1 MGGSLNLWGSIGP
14 GTFLVLL
21 GGMSTGCF
29 PLPMKF
35 VKNWKWE
42 NIWLLYSL
50 VGLLALPW
58 LVAFATVSDLLSVY
72 RATSI
77 YTLSLTMLFGLLWG
91 VGNVLFGEAVAMV
104 GVALTFAI
112 VGGLAASIGSLIPL
126 ILLRPDRLMTPSGM
140 IIILGV
146 LMTVTGVAILGVAGR
161 RREKRMSQKAA
172 SGSVLL
178 GISLC
183 VASGVFGAMLNFSFA
198 FGASIADEAVRRGTA
213 PSNGSYA
220 GWAIALLGGL
230 VSNGGYA
237 ILKLVRN
244 RTWRQFWQPGTG
256 RAYCLSASMGI
267 LFCSGF
273 LLYGKGA
280 TMLGSL
286 GSVVGWPVFQATTI
300 LISTATGAAC
310 GEWQG
315 ADRSFLYL
323 NIAGIGILVAA
334 IVVVSLGSQF

>member
-1 MGGSLNLWGSIGP
+1 MGESHSLSSSIGP

-21 GGMSTGCF
+21 GGVSTGCF

-42 NIWLLYSL
+42 NIWLFYSI

-58 LVAFATVSDLLSVY
+58 LAAFATVTDLFSVY
-72 RATSI
+72 RATSLH
-77 YTLSLTMLFGLLWG
+77 TLSLTMLFGFLWG

-112 VGGLAASIGSLIPL
+112 VAGLCAGVGSLIPL
-126 ILLRPDRLMTPSGM
+126 ILLKPDRLIAPSGM

-146 LMTVTGVAILGVAGR
+146 FMTIAGVAILGAAGI
-161 RREKRMSQKAA
+161 RREKRLSQRAA

-183 VASGVFGAMLNFSFA
+183 VASGVLGSMLNFSFA
-198 FGASIADEAVRRGTA
+198 FGASIADEAVRRGTV
-213 PSNGSYA
+213 PSSGSYA

-237 ILKLVRN
+237 VVKLVRN
-244 RTWRQFWQPGTG
+244 RTWGRFHQPGTVQ
-256 RAYCLSASMGI
+256 AYCLSALMGM
-267 LFCSGF
+267 LFCFGF

-300 LISTATGAAC
+300 MISTATGAAC
-310 GEWQG
+310 GEWHG

-323 NIAGIGILVAA
+323 NIAGLGVLVAA
-334 IVVVSLGSQF
+334 IVVVSVGNQL